1 MDHKESAQMLMD
13 AMRIYHNYVRKHQ
26 GLDGKTPAEASGIK
40 LALEGN
46 RIEKLVRA
54 AKTSEKS
61 LPVSAVSNVVRTG
74 DMLY

>member
-1 MDHKESAQMLMD
+1 MDHKESAQILMD

-46 RIEKLVRA
+46 RIE
-54 AKTSEKS
+54 
-61 LPVSAVSNVVRTG
+61 
-74 DMLY
+74 